1 MQTRPVSRLTAW
13 AALFV
18 LPLIATADDTPP
30 DAKSG
35 VAAESTKVSSKAT
48 DKTPEQLFKEL
59 DKNGDGK
66 LTSDEIPKERR
77 SAFEHLLRVG
87 DKDKNGEL
95 TLAEF
100 NEGFKPDERRPAVG
114 GPAGVADSRP
124 MLDPAQLFRR
134 FDRNGDGKLTLEEF
148 PEPVRIRMEPVF
160 ERLGKSELT
169 REEFAKV
176 ADRLRPG
183 GGMERNPEEFF
194 KRLDRNGDGELAA
207 DEAPAPLRPRI
218 EAMLEKAG
226 KDKDGRLTLD
236 EFRKFSSQV
245 APDNRPDFNDRPTGI
260 PGRPGFRNGPGPEF
274 FFHKLDKNGDGKLSK
289 EEIKD
294 APRILEE
301 LDTDK
306 NGILDRQELFGET
319 GGDKATSTTDA
330 ASRPAVVAS
339 PQSSQPA
346 ATPARAAKSTR
357 GNDGPLRRF
366 DTNGDGKVS
375 RDEAQGR
382 LRRNFDQVDTNSD
395 GYLDRDEL
403 RKALR
408 ELKPENKDDSP
419 KA

>member
-1 MQTRPVSRLTAW
+1 MQTRPVSRLAAW

-35 VAAESTKVSSKAT
+35 SATEPARVPSKTT
-48 DKTPEQLFKEL
+48 DKTPEQLFREL
-59 DKNGDGK
+59 DKNADGN
-66 LTSDEIPKERR
+66 LTADEIAPERR

-100 NEGFKPDERRPAVG
+100 NEGFKSDERRPAVG
-114 GPAGVADSRP
+114 STAGPGDGRP
-124 MLDPAQLFRR
+124 ALDPAQLFRR

-160 ERLGKSELT
+160 ERLGKSALT

-207 DEAPAPLRPRI
+207 DEVPGPVRARI

-226 KDKDGRLTLD
+226 KSKDGRLTLE
-236 EFRKFSSQV
+236 EFRRFSSQI
-245 APDNRPDFNDRPTGI
+245 ASGDRPNGSDRAAGVQ
-260 PGRPGFRNGPGPEF
+260 GRPGFRNGPGPEF
-274 FFHKLDKNGDGKLSK
+274 FFHRLDKNGDGKLSQ

-294 APRILEE
+294 ASRILEE

-306 NGILDRQELFGET
+306 NGILDRHELFGEPAR
-319 GGDKATSTTDA
+319 DKAASTTDA
-330 ASRPAVVAS
+330 ASRPVVVAS
-339 PQSSQPA
+339 PQSGQPA
-346 ATPARAAKSTR
+346 ATPARAAKAS
-357 GNDGPLRRF
+357 GKNDGPLRRF

-382 LRRNFDQVDTNSD
+382 LRRNFDQIDTNRD

-403 RKALR
+403 LNALR
-408 ELKPENKDDSP
+408 ERKLENKDDSP